1 MSSSSP
7 VEVFTTSNV
16 LLDALVEAGIKR
28 AFVNLGSDHPALL
41 EAFAHRKKYGLDSLE
56 IVTCPNEVSP
66 APEPLSLENAS
77 ARSNESHS
85 CARLNPQRRVDDD
98 RVGRRKGTRRHEY

>member
-1 MSSSSP
+1 MPPSSP

-66 APEPLSLENAS
+66 APEPLSLES
-77 ARSNESHS
+77 ARSNKSHS
-85 CARLNPQRRVDDD
+85 CTRLDPQCRVDDD
-98 RVGRRKGTRRHEY
+98 ARVGQRKGTRRHER